1 MIIDPNNYKDCPLC
15 RDNGGAVLFSAPK
28 FRVVRVLAVEDADAL
43 RYPGFCR
50 VIWNEHVREMSDLA
64 VADRMLLMSAVFRV
78 EAALRLALH
87 PLKINLASLGNMAP
101 HLHWHV
107 IPRYRD
113 DATFPKPIWAA
124 PNPVPSPAQLATLAV
139 QQSAQEQDADAPAW
153 AKAVTA
159 AMTDPL

>member
-1 MIIDPNNYKDCPLC
+1 VTVDNTCPLC
-15 RDNGGAVLFSAPK
+15 RESGGAVLFAAAK
-28 FRVVRVLAVEDADAL
+28 FRVVRVLARDDADAL

-50 VIWNEHVREMSDLA
+50 VIWNEHVREMSDLTA
-64 VADRMLLMSAVFRV
+64 EDRALFMAAVFRA
-78 EAALRLALH
+78 EAALRQALR
-87 PLKINLASLGNMAP
+87 PLKINLASLGNMTP

-124 PNPVPSPAQLATLAV
+124 LNPVPSHAQLATLAS
-139 QQSAQEQDADAPAW
+139 QQSAEAQDAGSPEW
-153 AKAVTA
+153 ARAVTA

>member
-1 MIIDPNNYKDCPLC
+1 
-15 RDNGGAVLFSAPK
+15 VLFSAPQ
-28 FRVVRVLAVEDADAL
+28 FRVVRVLAGDDADAL

-50 VIWNEHVREMSDLA
+50 VIWNEHVREMSDLLA
-64 VADRMLLMSAVFRV
+64 GERALLMAAVFRV
-78 EAALRLALH
+78 EAALRQALH
-87 PLKINLASLGNMAP
+87 PAKINLASLGNMTP

-124 PNPVPSPAQLATLAV
+124 PNSVPSHAQLATLAL
-139 QQSAQEQDADAPAW
+139 QQSAEAQDAGSPAW
-153 AKAVTA
+153 AQAVTA